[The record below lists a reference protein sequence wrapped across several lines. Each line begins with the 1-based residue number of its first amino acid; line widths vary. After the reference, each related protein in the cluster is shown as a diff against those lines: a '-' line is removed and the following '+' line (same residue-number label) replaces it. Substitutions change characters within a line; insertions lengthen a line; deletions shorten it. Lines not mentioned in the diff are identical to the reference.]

1 MSALINDA
9 PIVKVVM
16 LKGKD
21 GAKSKL
27 SELTNDMTFL
37 TEEEII
43 TLVTNI
49 VESGSVGDIDTGF
62 VTKIVEQNRHRALKF
77 WVGTQAEYDAI
88 DTIFANTFYIITDDT
103 FKEDVLSAI
112 TNLQNQINNIVVND
126 YENEISAL
134 QETNQ
139 IQDIKISTLT
149 TSLAALRTEYDSMY
163 EYLFYPISNSNVNE
177 VSCTVDGYITNSK
190 TEIALTIPLRKAIP
204 ESADVQVTY
213 AAVTARQKGSYV
225 LGSSSYPTVL
235 QASEVTATNN
245 HFFSNVRLNVSAY
258 STSMANAENN
268 STVGVSLLIRFK
280 IV

>member
-1 MSALINDA
+1 
-9 PIVKVVM
+9 
-16 LKGKD
+16 
-21 GAKSKL
+21 
-27 SELTNDMTFL
+27 
-37 TEEEII
+37 
-43 TLVTNI
+43 
-49 VESGSVGDIDTGF
+49 
-62 VTKIVEQNRHRALKF
+62 
-77 WVGTQAEYDAI
+77 
-88 DTIFANTFYIITDDT
+88 
-103 FKEDVLSAI
+103 
-112 TNLQNQINNIVVND
+112 
-126 YENEISAL
+126 
-134 QETNQ
+134 
-139 IQDIKISTLT
+139 
-149 TSLAALRTEYDSMY
+149 MY

-245 HFFSNVRLNVSAY
+245 HLFSNVRLNVSAY
-258 STSMANAENN
+258 STSMVNAENN